1 MPDMYAGVCRC
12 APTEHVA
19 AVRPAHNTLRTIS
32 CCAEAHRGP
41 IHQTSSRPYMLH
53 TTSCRCMHNTTPIWD
68 SCHTSTAAGQR
79 ADIHPI
85 HKGRCCSTIHWGL
98 LTWLLPAC
106 ACAIRR
112 DEINGARQATHGPH
126 GPAAAFCAHATLNDS
141 TNRASGAD
149 PGLPQ
154 ALRAAKGCAS
164 SSCAAC
170 SQPPLT
176 GTRCECCRARRAA
189 VQRLHRHI
197 PNSMPLPCHTS
208 LGSLVQLST

>member
-1 MPDMYAGVCRC
+1 VLRHTRAHSTRPAAVPTCCAQPRAGVCTTQ
-12 APTEHVA
+12 PPPGTA
-19 AVRPAHNTLRTIS
+19 AIPAQPLD
-32 CCAEAHRGP
+32 RG
-41 IHQTSSRPYMLH
+41 QTS
-53 TTSCRCMHNTTPIWD
+53 T
-68 SCHTSTAAGQR
+68 Q
-79 ADIHPI
+79 I

-98 LTWLLPAC
+98 LTALLPAC

-112 DEINGARQATHGPH
+112 HEINGARQATHGPH